1 MSSPAHRLL
10 RAYVLSALQWILAA
24 CLVGLPSVALAQDTG
39 FDLGDLD
46 ELPEEGPADPPPED
60 DFADPVMDTGAP
72 MDTGTVIEETTID
85 VGADMTFDLDL
96 NSVLVATFETQQT
109 FLEPEAERVKA
120 LVEDALRT
128 AYVVVTMADVPSF
141 TDYDAEVYL
150 RSCPDGQYIGC
161 VFVVGGRAKTDWT
174 VGGSL
179 EAVEG
184 GYKANLSFID
194 VSDAKLVLEFD
205 VVLDGSND
213 QEFQDGVLRIMD
225 ALVNDQV
232 QNLDL
237 RGDPSAQRAAQAE
250 AEERERRSRDFAA
263 DSIYEDPE
271 DLERGEVGIDAYVG
285 DEDADGKVTMRD
297 LDAMEDAGGLT
308 PWERA
313 GLSKGQYKLYRNSGA
328 KLRDFKDK
336 LRGRK
341 GQILIR
347 LSANVGSGPWGQEHD
362 TFLALQ
368 QGSDPN
374 NFSSDNVVDEMVVL
388 RQATA
393 LAIGGQLE
401 LGVGATPWLD
411 IGVFFGIKSAPYRSR
426 FFVQVPNRD
435 QALPDPAQTTS
446 VTWNAGLR
454 IGVAPGPAWKGRPTL
469 HVGASYWT
477 GTRVSRVVSDVPDF
491 LTALQTRPN
500 NFVLLHIQPGAEVD
514 LGRMVQI
521 WARADIDVPV
531 IGRSLQVFRT
541 QGGDSL
547 DPVPNQSTQKGLS
560 IGGSLGLTIRIRP
573 GG

>member
-1 MSSPAHRLL
+1 MSAPPRILALRLLASLGVLFGLLLVPSPAR
-10 RAYVLSALQWILAA
+10 
-24 CLVGLPSVALAQDTG
+24 AQDTG
-39 FDLGDLD
+39 FDMDDLD
-46 ELPEEGPADPPPED
+46 ALPEEGPADPPPVDD
-60 DFADPVMDTGAP
+60 DFGDASEDPGEPDG
-72 MDTGTVIEETTID
+72 DGTDVEATTID
-85 VGADMTFDLDL
+85 IGGDMSFDLDL
-96 NSVLVATFETQQT
+96 NSVLVATFETRQT

-120 LVEDALRT
+120 LVEDALRS
-128 AYVVVTMADVPSF
+128 AYVVVTMAEVPQF

-179 EAVEG
+179 EAVDG

-237 RGDPSAQRAAQAE
+237 RGDPAAQRAAEAE
-250 AEERERRSRDFAA
+250 AAERARRAKDFAA
-263 DSIYEDPE
+263 DSIYEDPD
-271 DLERGEVGIDAYVG
+271 DLDRGEVGMDAYVG
-285 DEDADGKVTMRD
+285 GEGERSGGKVRMSD
-297 LDAMEDAGGLT
+297 LDDMETQGGLT

-313 GLSKGQYKLYRNSGA
+313 GLTKGQYRMYRNSGA

-347 LSANVGSGPWGQEHD
+347 VSGNVGSGPWAQEHESY
-362 TFLALQ
+362 LALA

-374 NFSSDNVVDEMVVL
+374 NFGSGDVVDEMVVL
-388 RQATA
+388 RQNTA
-393 LAIGGQLE
+393 LGIGGQLE
-401 LGVGATPWLD
+401 LAVGATPWLD
-411 IGVFFGIKSAPYRSR
+411 IGAFFGIKSAPYRSR

-435 QALPDPAQTTS
+435 QAPPEYASTSS

-469 HVGASYWT
+469 HLGASYWK
-477 GTRVSRVVSDVPDF
+477 GVRVARVVNDVPEF

-500 NFVLLHIQPGAEVD
+500 NFVLMHIQPGGEVD
-514 LGRMVQI
+514 LGRLVQI
-521 WARADIDVPV
+521 WVRADIDIPV

-541 QGGDSL
+541 QGGDTL
-547 DPVPNQSTQKGLS
+547 DPVPNTTTQNGLS
-560 IGGSLGLTIRIRP
+560 IGGSLGLTFRIRP